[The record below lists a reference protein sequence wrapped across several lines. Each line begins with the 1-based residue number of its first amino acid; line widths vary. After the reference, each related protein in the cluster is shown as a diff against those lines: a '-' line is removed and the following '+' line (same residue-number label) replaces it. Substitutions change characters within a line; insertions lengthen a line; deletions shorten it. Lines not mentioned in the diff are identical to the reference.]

1 MKGTVVA
8 TWMNTCKGL
17 YGESLVGDAMEKEG
31 WSRTKIF
38 SPMENIDDNKVKE
51 VIKYIAKEKNMPIS
65 ELWKVIG
72 RDNLKS
78 FYSNFPAFFQHD
90 NLYSFLKSMFDVHVV
105 MTKKFKGAKPPIL
118 EISPISSKEAYFSY
132 NSSRGM
138 FDYFMGLL
146 EGSAEHFKEKIETEE
161 IERRNDFL
169 KLKITFS
176 KDIYYIKKYR
186 INNLLSFKGLVRGIG
201 IKVAIP
207 TFIFSLVSNI
217 IFKSTLIGNIMSALI
232 GAVVSVISVYL
243 ITRPLNDI
251 EEVIDNFNENNYVDD
266 CEISTGDIFEHLYNK
281 LKKHKKIIQS
291 DFVGFKGMTDEM
303 NTFAN
308 SLQEISTS
316 MNHTSGEISGVV
328 EQLANCAV
336 SQAENTENTTL
347 VLNGNIEHLKGIV
360 SNEMNNKEEIEKA
373 LGKINSSYK
382 GLDNVSLKIN
392 NTLKDFKILRNQGK
406 NLEDKAQNITSIV
419 SIVSKIS
426 EQTNLLAL
434 NASIEAARAGEQG
447 RGFAVVAEEV
457 RKLAEQSRDAVE
469 DINSNLIQFIGEVNG
484 LVNKIGEQ
492 FKVLENETEGLQV
505 VKNNSYE
512 ANVSIGLAIETII
525 STIKELGKET
535 ESISSIYENVESLA
549 AISEE
554 NSASAE
560 EVSANVTNYISE
572 IKKLILNV
580 NEFKKITEDFK
591 EDLRNYKI

>member
-8 TWMNTCKGL
+8 TWMNTCKEL
-17 YGESLVGDAMEKEG
+17 YGESLVGDAMEKGG

-580 NEFKKITEDFK
+580 NEFKKITEYFK